1 MKKRILAGI
10 LSAVLVVATALSLAA
25 CADNKKPGSTTA
37 NPGNN
42 NTTTPGTNAE
52 GAPVKPNLPTIGTE
66 DEHVVVNFA
75 VSEADNDGF
84 HKRSIGD
91 EDYNTENDVDAAV
104 HTRNQRIAEE
114 LYVDIVIAEYN
125 NNGIRGTDIGKAL
138 IGQDDTYDVVC
149 GVQWTDCELVLD
161 QVLADLTML
170 VDDDGNPINYINFN
184 AKYWSSYY
192 IDAMK
197 CGEAIFWLTGD
208 LCLRYT
214 GGFYCFIANTQLYDE
229 TLKETY
235 GALYD
240 VVKSGKWTYDT
251 LLEMSKKAFRDLDGD
266 ESKTTRDDQQG
277 VAIPQWDNINGMS
290 VAAGVEYCVRGD
302 DGSITNT
309 FTSTNTTLVTFM
321 SKLRDIF
328 VSKTAYATYGGDYYS
343 ALQDLM
349 SGNAV
354 FASARLNQVELY
366 LSDMEDYMIV
376 PCPKLTEA
384 QSYRSSV
391 HDAVQLYGINA
402 ASSNIP
408 AAAATL
414 ELMAY
419 YSYVDVRPVYYESAL
434 KLRYT
439 TDDSSAEMIDLI
451 SNSVYSD
458 FVYIWQFCS
467 TFNGMG
473 NLLRE
478 QTRNKNFSSTIKR
491 REESFNTALET
502 VMEDLK
508 ALDY

>member
-1 MKKRILAGI
+1 MKKRILAGF

-25 CADNKKPGSTTA
+25 CADNKKPGQTTKP
-37 NPGNN
+37 NSGNN
-42 NTTTPGTNAE
+42 VTPGTSAD
-52 GAPVKPNLPTIGTE
+52 GAPVKPTLPSFGTE
-66 DEHVVVNFA
+66 DEHVVINFA

-91 EDYNTENDVDAAV
+91 EDYDTENDVDAKI
-104 HTRNQRIAEE
+104 HERNQSIAEE
-114 LYVDIVIAEYN
+114 LCVDIVIAEYN
-125 NNGIRGTDIGKAL
+125 NNGIRGTDIAKAL
-138 IGQDDTYDVVC
+138 IGQDETYDVVC
-149 GVQWTDCELVLD
+149 GVQWTDCQLVLD

-170 VDDDGNPINYINFN
+170 TDDDGNPINYINFN

-214 GGFYCFIANTQLYDE
+214 GGFYCFIANTQLYNE
-229 TLKETY
+229 TLQETY

-266 ESKTTRDDQQG
+266 ESKVTRDDQQG
-277 VAIPQWDNINGMS
+277 VAIPQWDNINGLS

-328 VSKTAYATYGGDYYS
+328 VSKTAYATYGGDYYG
-343 ALQDLM
+343 ALMDLM

-366 LSDMEDYMIV
+366 LADMEDYMIV

-402 ASSNIP
+402 ASEKIP

-419 YSYVDVRPVYYESAL
+419 YSYVNVRPVYYDSAL
-434 KLRYT
+434 KFRYT
-439 TDDSSAEMIDLI
+439 TDESSAEMIDLI
-451 SNSVYSD
+451 SSSVYSD
-458 FVYIWQFCS
+458 FVYIWQFCA

-473 NLLRE
+473 DLLRA

-491 REESFNTALET
+491 KEESYNTALET
-502 VMEDLK
+502 IMEDLK